1 MEFTYDM
8 KDISDYTLS
17 FTVEEGEIQWFL
29 GGIKKSNDFIN
40 EGLKSQLP
48 KKKIFKINSLIYNVE
63 TQVKDINISFDCSYN
78 EENNTLS
85 VIINENINHTNL
97 TKEVALTLFVFVQR
111 VQIEKLYLIV
121 ALKNPNYILLLQE
134 MMTLGFQSEKKA
146 RSTTIDGD
154 AYKILYVETK
164 EMTTNIEEFGFN

>member
-1 MEFTYDM
+1 MNFTYDM
-8 KDISDYTLS
+8 NNVSDYTLS
-17 FTVEEGEIQWFL
+17 FTVESGEVQWFL

-48 KKKIFKINSLIYNVE
+48 KRKIFKINSLIYNVE
-63 TQVKDINISFDCSYN
+63 TQTKDLNISFDCSYN
-78 EENNTLS
+78 EENNVLS
-85 VIINENINHTNL
+85 IIVNENINHNNL
-97 TKEVALTLFVFVQR
+97 TKEVALTLFLFVQK

-134 MMTLGFQSEKKA
+134 MMTLGFQSEKSV
-146 RSTTIDGD
+146 RSTTINGD

-164 EMTTNIEEFGFN
+164 DMSNNIEEFGF

>member
-1 MEFTYDM
+1 M

-17 FTVEEGEIQWFL
+17 FTVEQGEVQWYL
-29 GGIKKSNDFIN
+29 GGIKKSNDYIN
-40 EGLKSQLP
+40 EGLKTILP

-63 TQVKDINISFDCSYN
+63 SQNKEVNISFDCSYN

-85 VIINENINHTNL
+85 IIVNEKINHNNL
-97 TKEVALTLFVFVQR
+97 TKEVALTLFIFVQK

-134 MMTLGFQSEKKA
+134 MMTLGFQSEKSV
-146 RSTTIDGD
+146 RSTQIDGE
-154 AYKILYVETK
+154 AYKILFIETK
-164 EMTTNIEEFGFN
+164 EMSNNIEEFGF

>member
-1 MEFTYDM
+1 MKFTYDM
-8 KDISDYTLS
+8 KDIADYTLS

-40 EGLKSQLP
+40 EGLKSQFP
-48 KKKIFKINSLIYNVE
+48 KNKIFKINSLIYNVE
-63 TQVKDINISFDCSYN
+63 TQVKDVNISFDCSYN
-78 EENNTLS
+78 DENNTLS